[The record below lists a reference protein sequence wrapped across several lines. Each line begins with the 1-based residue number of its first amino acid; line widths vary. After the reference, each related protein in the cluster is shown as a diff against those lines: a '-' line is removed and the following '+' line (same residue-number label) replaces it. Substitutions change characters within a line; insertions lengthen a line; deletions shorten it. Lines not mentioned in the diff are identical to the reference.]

1 MKDSEKVSLLDRI
14 EKISKVVVVMLMALS
29 TVLIYQAKSQQLTS
43 LENQLMREESTL
55 NVIYLSL
62 DNSFSNA
69 NVSVNETKTMA
80 KSAINALVCSEANYY
95 NNKAHQAYSNF
106 NAYMTEISEKMYS
119 YREQYK
125 KCVELIEEINELQKY
140 LGIKQL
146 SELSVISDREVM
158 EREKSLTEEDI
169 ELVNCLS
176 ESQTY
181 ADTLYAEYY
190 PLLLPLV
197 TGEAGDY
204 YYPDLDQFYIMNVA
218 ENRVKSKYF
227 PNTIREVIFQPG
239 QYQPTWDGSWNKK
252 SDQRTKENVEKYL
265 RGQVDTAMP
274 DEVVY
279 QAMFIQ
285 GDYVWKH
292 VTNPVDIG
300 HYYCA
305 KKTA

>member
-1 MKDSEKVSLLDRI
+1 MKDSENVSLLDRI
-14 EKISKVVVVMLMALS
+14 AKISKVVVVMLMALS

-55 NVIYLSL
+55 NVIYRSL
-62 DNSFSNA
+62 DDSFSNA

-80 KSAINALVCSEANYY
+80 NSAINALVCSEANYY
-95 NNKAHQAYSNF
+95 NNQAHQEYSNYS
-106 NAYMTEISEKMYS
+106 AYMKEISTKVFS
-119 YREQYK
+119 YRERYE

-146 SELSVISDREVM
+146 SSLSVISDKEV
-158 EREKSLTEEDI
+158 EKREKSLTEEDT
-169 ELVNCLS
+169 ELVSCLS

-181 ADTLYAEYY
+181 ADRLYAEYY
-190 PLLLPLV
+190 PLMLPLV

-204 YYPDLDQFYIMNVA
+204 YYPDLDQYCIMNVA

-252 SDQRTKENVEKYL
+252 SDQRTKNNVEKYL
-265 RGQVDTAMP
+265 RGQVDTGMP

-279 QAMFIQ
+279 QAMFVQ
-285 GDYVWKH
+285 GDNVWKH
-292 VTNPVDIG
+292 ITNPVDIG
-300 HYYCA
+300 HYYCTKA
-305 KKTA
+305 